1 LQFEVSFSLAYCLK
15 NRDLPFEELTLES
28 CLLLYVTF
36 DILFGFGTAI
46 SQFELDPRL
55 FLKTLFTGETDVL
68 SCGGLLFK
76 IVFDKVLVS
85 SSTSSRIDD

>member
-1 LQFEVSFSLAYCLK
+1 LQFEVPFSLAYSK
-15 NRDLPFEELTLES
+15 NDLPFEGLTLES
-28 CLLLYVTF
+28 RLLLHVT
-36 DILFGFGTAI
+36 LFGFGTAI

-85 SSTSSRIDD
+85 SSTSSRMDD

>member
-1 LQFEVSFSLAYCLK
+1 LQFEVPFSLAYCLK
-15 NRDLPFEELTLES
+15 NRDLPFEGLTLES
-28 CLLLYVTF
+28 CLLLCITF

-46 SQFELDPRL
+46 SQLELHPRL

-76 IVFDKVLVS
+76 IVLDKVLVS
-85 SSTSSRIDD
+85 STSSRMDD